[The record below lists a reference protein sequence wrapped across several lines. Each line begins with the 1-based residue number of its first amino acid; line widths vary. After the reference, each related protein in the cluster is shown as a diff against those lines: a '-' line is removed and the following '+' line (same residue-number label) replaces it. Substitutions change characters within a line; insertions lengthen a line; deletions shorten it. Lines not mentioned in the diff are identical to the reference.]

1 MSLLS
6 LSEKRFSSLL
16 SALGRQGCF
25 YCIKSQDFPPV
36 LSYLFKNTLDYPALI
51 W

>member
-6 LSEKRFSSLL
+6 LSEKRFPSLL

-25 YCIKSQDFPPV
+25 HCIKLQDFPLI